1 MRRSDL
7 EHILRAASRVASRP
21 AFLVI
26 GSQSMLGTWTESE
39 LPDEATMSAEVDLA
53 PITEIDRAQLD
64 AEVRNVLDGVYPTS
78 LDAGVDPQSITD
90 MLDLI
95 GEFSDF
101 HDTFDVY
108 VQGVGTDT
116 AVLPGGWETRLVALS
131 SAATGY
137 AIGLCLDPLDA
148 CCAKLVAGRP
158 HDYVFVTALLTHGL
172 VKATALRERSKL
184 LPPENP
190 RSAMARSWA
199 AAYST

>member
-1 MRRSDL
+1 MRRSEL
-7 EHILRAASRVASRP
+7 EHILRAASGVARRP

-26 GSQSMLGTWTESE
+26 GSQSVLGTWTESE
-39 LPDEATMSAEVDLA
+39 LPAEATMSAEVDLA

-64 AEVRNVLDGVYPTS
+64 AEVRSVLDGVYPTS
-78 LDAGVDPQSITD
+78 LDAGVDPQSISD

-101 HDTFDVY
+101 HEAFDVY
-108 VQGVGTDT
+108 VQGVGADT
-116 AVLPGGWETRLVALS
+116 AVLPRGWETRLVALS
-131 SAATGY
+131 SAETGY

-158 HDYVFVTALLTHGL
+158 HDYIFVAALLTHSL
-172 VKATALRERSKL
+172 VDATALLDRSAL

-199 AAYST
+199 AAHST